1 MLDLPALLSAALAER
16 YTVEREL
23 GRGANATVYLAHERK
38 HDRKVAVKVLL
49 PELAQ
54 SVRAERFL
62 REIDITA
69 KLTHPHILPVFDSG
83 EAGGFLYYVMPN
95 IEGLSVRDRLDAVG
109 RLEVSETVKIITDAA
124 KAIDF
129 ANQHGVVHR
138 DIKPDN
144 ILLSDGE
151 ALVADFGVA
160 RAISVAGGAKLTESG
175 MTVGTPAYISPE
187 QARGSQDLDGR
198 SDLYSL
204 ACVAYEML
212 AGHPPFVAASPQE
225 LLARHAFDPV
235 PTLRAA
241 RPDVPPGVE
250 RAIIRAL
257 SKSPE
262 RRFATA
268 TLFAHALTG
277 ESAAP
282 AEAKPEAK
290 GALARALRFI
300 RPRQPPS
307 G

>member
-1 MLDLPALLSAALAER
+1 VLDLPALLSAALAER

>member
-23 GRGANATVYLAHERK
+23 GRGANATVYLAHERQ